1 MVNQSELSFP
11 KPMDWSALTL
21 SLKLSLWTLLLLM
34 PLGVLLGRWLAMTD
48 FAGRTFIQALLALPL
63 VLPPTVL
70 GYYLLA
76 IFSQSSTTGAWYQSL
91 TGKSLAFSFEGL
103 LIASVIFNLP
113 FAIQPLK
120 RAFEQIGRDVLD
132 AAACCGL
139 NRWQQF
145 FSIEL
150 PLIWPGLLGAAVLVF
165 AHTLGEFGVVLMVG
179 GNIPDETRTIAI
191 SIYDSVQA
199 FDNHSAAVMSA
210 ALLVISMLS
219 IAAVYYLSERSDK
232 TAAFIHRNP

>member
-1 MVNQSELSFP
+1 MDWTALLLSF
-11 KPMDWSALTL
+11 
-21 SLKLSLWTLLLLM
+21 KLSLWTLVLLM
-34 PLGVLLGRWLAMTD
+34 PIGVLLGRWIAWSD
-48 FAGRTFIQALLALPL
+48 FSGRTLLQAVLALPL

-70 GYYLLA
+70 GFYLLSV
-76 IFSQSSTTGAWYQSL
+76 FSQTSTTGAWFQSI

-103 LIASVIFNLP
+103 LVASIIFNLP
-113 FAIQPLK
+113 FAVQPLT
-120 RAFEQIGRDVLD
+120 RAFEQIGRDVQD

-150 PLIWPGLLGAAVLVF
+150 PLVWPGLLGAAVLVF

-179 GNIPDETRTIAI
+179 GNIPAETRTVAI

-199 FDNHSAAVMSA
+199 FDNHSAAIMSA
-210 ALLVISMLS
+210 VLLVISLLA
-219 IAAVYYLSERSDK
+219 ITAVYYLSDAGARRGNQPY
-232 TAAFIHRNP
+232 RNS

>member
-1 MVNQSELSFP
+1 
-11 KPMDWSALTL
+11 MDWSALLL
-21 SLKLSLWTLLLLM
+21 SFKLSVWTLVLLM
-34 PLGVLLGRWLAMTD
+34 PLGVLLGRWLAHSEFKGSTML
-48 FAGRTFIQALLALPL
+48 QAVLALPL

-70 GYYLLA
+70 GFYLLS
-76 IFSQSSTTGAWYQSL
+76 IFSQSSTTGGWYHSL

-103 LIASVIFNLP
+103 LIASIIFNLP
-113 FAIQPLK
+113 FAVQPLK
-120 RAFEQIGRDVLD
+120 RAFEQIGRDVQD

-150 PLIWPGLLGAAVLVF
+150 PLIWPGLLGASVLVF

-179 GNIPDETRTIAI
+179 GNIPSETRTIAI

-199 FDNHSAAVMSA
+199 FDNNSAAIMSA
-210 ALLVISMLS
+210 VLLVISLGA
-219 IAAVYYLSERSDK
+219 IASVYYLSEKAGSEKASSAR
-232 TAAFIHRNP
+232 AYRNP

>member
-1 MVNQSELSFP
+1 MDWPALVLSF
-11 KPMDWSALTL
+11 
-21 SLKLSLWTLLLLM
+21 KLSLWTLLIIM
-34 PLGVLLGRWLAMTD
+34 PLGVLLGRWLAWSE
-48 FAGRTFIQALLALPL
+48 FNGRTLLQAILALPL

-70 GYYLLA
+70 GFYLLSL
-76 IFSQSSTTGAWYQSL
+76 FSQTSTTGAWYQSL

-103 LIASVIFNLP
+103 LIASIIFNLP
-113 FAIQPLK
+113 FAVQPLK
-120 RAFEQIGRDVLD
+120 RAFEQINRDVRD

-139 NRWQQF
+139 SRWQQF

-179 GNIPDETRTIAI
+179 GNIPTETRTVAI

-199 FDNHSAAVMSA
+199 FDNNSAAIMSA
-210 ALLVISMLS
+210 ALLVISLAA
-219 IAAVYYLSERSDK
+219 ITAVYYLSERSDK
-232 TAAFIHRNP
+232 ISTQNYRNP